1 MSGFEG
7 LDYGALVRA
16 ICERG
21 LHRERPSTSDQ
32 WALAQRLS
40 GVTVDDEGAALEL
53 FAVGQR

>member
-1 MSGFEG
+1 MAGVEG
-7 LDYGALVRA
+7 MDYGALVRA

-21 LHRERPSTSDQ
+21 LHRERASTADQ

-40 GVTVDDEGAALEL
+40 GVAAGGDEPALEL

>member
-1 MSGFEG
+1 
-7 LDYGALVRA
+7 VRA

-21 LHRERPSTSDQ
+21 LHRERPSTADQ

-40 GVTVDDEGAALEL
+40 GVTVEGQGAALEL

>member
-1 MSGFEG
+1 
-7 LDYGALVRA
+7 VRA

-40 GVTVDDEGAALEL
+40 GVMVEGEGAALEL